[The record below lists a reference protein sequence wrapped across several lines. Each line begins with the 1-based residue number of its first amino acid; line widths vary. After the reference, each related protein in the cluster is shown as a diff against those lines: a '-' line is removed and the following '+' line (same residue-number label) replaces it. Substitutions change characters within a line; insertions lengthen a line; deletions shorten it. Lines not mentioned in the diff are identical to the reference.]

1 LKCHTPEI
9 GSIDPGARVTNV
21 IEALEW
27 QGDRSDSIPLEA
39 TPKGRRRLL
48 GGLLLASI
56 LMVLALSQ
64 ADNWIRLQRVLLPDR
79 PAHIAAEVVSRTAD
93 GYCLFTVAGLVVL
106 GLQRAQRRRASRLVM
121 VMVLGGVLTGLVAN
135 VFRSLIGRTRPEVPV
150 EQGWYGPIK
159 DGHWIAGQYAYSSF
173 PSGHTSAAAG
183 FGLVLF
189 LVGRRAG
196 FAGLAYAVL
205 VAWSRVQLGV
215 HRPSD
220 VAAGLCLGTLVF
232 VAMAPTYTR
241 WLTLPKVTLRTLRD
255 GLPGTS
261 RQKFASAA
269 ANRPPAAARSL
280 ETPGAM
286 TGSGSCEGPDSSA
299 R

>member
-9 GSIDPGARVTNV
+9 GSIDPGAKVEDV

-39 TPKGRRRLL
+39 TQKGRRRLL

-56 LMVLALSQ
+56 LLVLALSQ
-64 ADNWIRLQRVLLPDR
+64 ADNWIRHQRVLLPDR

-93 GYCLFTVAGLVVL
+93 GYCLFTVAGLLV
-106 GLQRAQRRRASRLVM
+106 LVM
-121 VMVLGGVLTGLVAN
+121 LLGGVLTGLVAN

-220 VAAGLCLGTLVF
+220 VAAGLCLATLVF
-232 VAMAPTYTR
+232 VAMAPTYGR
-241 WLTLPKVTLRTLRD
+241 WLALPRVSLGALRD
-255 GLPGTS
+255 GLPGIS
-261 RQKFASAA
+261 RQ
-269 ANRPPAAARSL
+269 RSRVRGGGGGSTTGGG
-280 ETPGAM
+280 EEAGNPG
-286 TGSGSCEGPDSSA
+286 
-299 R
+299 

>member
-1 LKCHTPEI
+1 MKRDT
-9 GSIDPGARVTNV
+9 RVTTV
-21 IEALEW
+21 IEAMEW
-27 QGDRSDSIPLEA
+27 QGDRSDSIPWEA

-56 LMVLALSQ
+56 LMVLALAQ

-93 GYCLFTVAGLVVL
+93 GYCLFTVAGLVVF
-106 GLQRAQRRRASRLVM
+106 GLQRAKRRRASRLVL
-121 VMVLGGVLTGLVAN
+121 VMLLGGVLTGLVAN

-159 DGHWIAGQYAYSSF
+159 DGQWIAGRYAYSSF
-173 PSGHTSAAAG
+173 PSGHTSTAAG

-220 VAAGLCLGTLVF
+220 VAAGLCLGILVF
-232 VAMAPTYTR
+232 VAMAPTYGR
-241 WLTLPKVTLRTLRD
+241 WLALPRVSLRALRD
-255 GLPGTS
+255 GLPGIS
-261 RQKFASAA
+261 RQTFASAA
-269 ANRPPAAARSL
+269 VDRPPAGARRVEAPGEAA
-280 ETPGAM
+280 GA
-286 TGSGSCEGPDSSA
+286 GSCGTLESSA